1 MAFLQKFASP
11 TRKNTWYLNYK
22 NCKQAGRSIDDYANE
37 FQANWRKVDER
48 WMMSAES
55 VLADFILGLDP
66 NISIILYGLA
76 SGSLNEAIRKA
87 KMIEMG

>member
-1 MAFLQKFASP
+1 
-11 TRKNTWYLNYK
+11 
-22 NCKQAGRSIDDYANE
+22 
-37 FQANWRKVDER
+37 
-48 WMMSAES
+48 MSAES